1 MNNFEAVYIYI
12 FADFQ
17 SVKKTND
24 DGHILFP
31 TKPTIQLLRAT
42 NLYVALMPT

>member
-1 MNNFEAVYIYI
+1 LANI
-12 FADFQ
+12 Q

-31 TKPTIQLLRAT
+31 TYPIIQVLRAT